1 MQVLLG
7 SKWDATMKK
16 LIEVEVW
23 VLDGG
28 SRLLRR
34 SSVGG
39 RPVVSHRNWEPLP
52 SPRLLPGNR
61 WWQPC
66 PPEPLHSLPSPDSS
80 TVTPP
85 GPQQHPSGTLQQPS
99 MSMLH
104 LLGHFTNPLGQCPPD
119 TPPLPPKITQVLT
132 QTCLPQKKPLS
143 SYLQPKFIT
152 DEIYSRAYRCL
163 QKRLIILISVHHE
176 QFSSLP
182 PSLPPS
188 PWQGNG
194 IGSPSAHNIERP
206 PSEHAPILKHI
217 QTKCIT
223 NEDGPKF
230 DIGRFWPFVQKTG
243 IFYHQNSSVEI
254 VQQIVCSGAMDY
266 MVQLDH
272 TTITPNTPS
281 HIYQVCH
288 PKYEVH
294 HTKCNPKFN
303 LNI

>member
-1 MQVLLG
+1 MRRHNEKVDRGWGLG
-7 SKWDATMKK
+7 LGRWEQTVASILGGWEAGGLPPK
-16 LIEVEVW
+16 L
-23 VLDGG
+23 GAA
-28 SRLLRR
+28 
-34 SSVGG
+34 
-39 RPVVSHRNWEPLP
+39 PVA
-52 SPRLLPGNR
+52 
-61 WWQPC
+61 
-66 PPEPLHSLPSPDSS
+66 
-80 TVTPP
+80 TPP
-85 GPQQHPSGTLQQPS
+85 PGQQMVATLPTWTPPFSALTWLLNCNTSWAPATPQWAPVTTSIPI
-99 MSMLH
+99 LH
-104 LLGHFTNPLGQCPPD
+104 LLGPFTNPLGQCPPD
-119 TPPLPPKITQVLT
+119 TPPLPPKITLVLT
-132 QTCLPQKKPLS
+132 QTCLPQKNPLS

-152 DEIYSRAYRCL
+152 DEIYSRTYRCL
-163 QKRLIILISVHHE
+163 QKQLIILISVHHE

-230 DIGRFWPFVQKTG
+230 DLGRFWPFVQKTG

-272 TTITPNTPS
+272 TTITPNTQS
-281 HIYQVCH
+281 HISSMLSQIPSTPYQMQ
-288 PKYEVH
+288 PKV
-294 HTKCNPKFN
+294 
-303 LNI
+303 